1 MEDQHRNTRHQ
12 ALRAAA
18 PKLKAAAGGAMPP
31 TPPGQRPPA
40 AAPSPRRQETLTRK
54 FNRAADPRAQIA
66 ALQQKL
72 SRPAPTLE
80 FGAKGSV
87 VKGINQKRD
96 RKILKTIKALR
107 HIVAQ
112 SQQRQKIQMGQRN
125 QIRNTFNRKAGR
137 RM

>member
-1 MEDQHRNTRHQ
+1 MATNKRRNTRHQ
-12 ALRAAA
+12 M
-18 PKLKAAAGGAMPP
+18 LKAAAGGAMPP
-31 TPPGQRPPA
+31 TPPGQRPPVA
-40 AAPSPRRQETLTRK
+40 KAAPHKPETLTRK
-54 FNRAADPRAQIA
+54 FNRASDPRVQIA
-66 ALQQKL
+66 LLRQKL

-80 FGAKGSV
+80 FGMKGSV

-96 RKILKTIKALR
+96 RKIMKTIKALS

-112 SQQRQKIQMGQRN
+112 SQQRQSQQQKIQMGQRN